1 MTTQVTNTTT
11 VRELVGHYPQTR
23 QVFERYGID
32 YCCGG
37 GVSLAVAAKG
47 HNVELPELRRELEQ
61 ALENPPSA
69 VVETERDWYA
79 EPLGLLVDHI
89 VQTHHAYLNQALPR
103 LRHLLATVLKAHQAH
118 HGSMLQEAWRLF
130 SSLDDELRSHLMKE
144 ERILFPYIVAI
155 EAAARKGVTPSPAS
169 CGSVGNPIRQM
180 EHEHDSAGRVLEA
193 LRQTTADYTLPAD
206 ACPTFAALYDGLL
219 QLEADLH
226 QHIHL
231 ENNILFPRA
240 QEMEQQ
246 IGRSPPAAMNW
257 SASAG
262 RNR

>member
-1 MTTQVTNTTT
+1 MTTQVTNTMT
-11 VRELVGHYPQTR
+11 VRELVGRYPQTR

-37 GVSLAVAAKG
+37 GVSLAVTASR
-47 HNVELPELRRELEQ
+47 HNVELPVLTKELEQ
-61 ALENPPSA
+61 AIEKPPSA
-69 VVETERDWYA
+69 VAKTERDWYA

-118 HGSMLQEAWRLF
+118 HGPMLQEAWRLF

-144 ERILFPYIVAI
+144 EQILFPYIVAI
-155 EAAARKGVTPSPAS
+155 EAASRKEVTPPPTS

-180 EHEHDSAGRVLEA
+180 EHEHDSAGRVLEE
-193 LRQTTADYTLPAD
+193 LRRTTGDYTLPAD
-206 ACPTFAALYDGLL
+206 ACPTFAALYEGLQ

-240 QEMEQQ
+240 QEMERE
-246 IGRSPPAAMNW
+246 IGGSHDLPAVV
-257 SASAG
+257 SLTTPS
-262 RNR
+262 